1 MTLTQGYG
9 EGAPAARE
17 TQKGP
22 LLIPFAIGLIGKDG
36 TDLPLQL
43 RRRERPRPAPRACS
57 SSRGREQTFTFV
69 DVAEEPLP
77 SLLRNFSAP
86 VIVEY
91 DYTNEQLA
99 FLLAHDSDPFN
110 RWEAGQ
116 RLATRELLALAG
128 RAAKGE
134 PLHTRRL
141 RWSPRS
147 RACSTDETLSPA
159 FRELALML
167 PSEAY
172 LAEQMAESNPA
183 AVHAARQF
191 VRSRL
196 ANALSGDWLTVYE
209 AHRTP
214 GAYEADARRRRSSAA
229 LKNLAL
235 VVPRGTR
242 RSGRGRASRVARSTT
257 RRTT

>member
-1 MTLTQGYG
+1 
-9 EGAPAARE
+9 
-17 TQKGP
+17 
-22 LLIPFAIGLIGKDG
+22 FAIGLIGKDG
-36 TDLPLQL
+36 ADLPLRL
-43 RRRERPRPAPRACS
+43 DGETADATAGTGTTRVLEFTAS
-57 SSRGREQTFTFV
+57 EQTFAFV
-69 DVAEEPLP
+69 KVAQEPLP

-91 DYTNEQLA
+91 DYSADELA

-116 RLATRELLALAG
+116 RLATRELMTLAE
-128 RAAKGE
+128 RAATNA
-134 PLHTRRL
+134 PLRL
-141 RWSPRS
+141 DDSVVAAFARVL
-147 RACSTDETLSPA
+147 TDETLSPS

-191 VRSRL
+191 VRKRL
-196 ANALSGDWLTVYE
+196 ATALKHEWLAMYE
-209 AHRTP
+209 QHRTP
-214 GAYEADARRRRSSAA
+214 GTYEATPEAAGHRA

-235 VVPRGTR
+235 SYLAELDDPTEAVRL
-242 RSGRGRASRVARSTT
+242 ASAQYD
-257 RRTT
+257 